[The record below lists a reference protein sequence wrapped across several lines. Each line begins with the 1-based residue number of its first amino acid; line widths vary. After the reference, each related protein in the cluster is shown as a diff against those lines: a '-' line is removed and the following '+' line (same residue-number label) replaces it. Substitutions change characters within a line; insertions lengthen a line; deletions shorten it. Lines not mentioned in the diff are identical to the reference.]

1 MRKLLLPLL
10 LVMLP
15 LAASDLTKLQ
25 IVVTNQDGKPIDRAS
40 VIVPNQDL
48 ITGVV
53 KNMTHGNPIG
63 RLSIKLGVGYDS
75 DMDRVREILL
85 DIAQAHPQVM
95 RTPAPNVV
103 FMGFGVLALDV
114 ELRCF
119 VANVEHALATRSD
132 LNFAILRRFREAG
145 IGIPTNPAEVKLA
158 EKPSVQPE

>member
-1 MRKLLLPLL
+1 VR
-10 LVMLP
+10 
-15 LAASDLTKLQ
+15 ATE
-25 IVVTNQDGKPIDRAS
+25 IETFDRAS

-63 RLSIKLGVGYDS
+63 RLTIKLGVGYDS